1 MIPARLA
8 PTIFAVG
15 VVVATSSA
23 GSAWAGGPGG
33 AVENIDDYSQAVG
46 SGVLNGSLVGFSA
59 TGPTNEA
66 ASSAVIAACD
76 QAGAGE
82 CTRDEVTNDALCV
95 VSVGEDSSGV
105 VAGGAGPTVD
115 AARED
120 AFRHSIDA
128 DAALTQDARVLVSAC
143 P

>member
-1 MIPARLA
+1 M
-8 PTIFAVG
+8 
-15 VVVATSSA
+15 
-23 GSAWAGGPGG
+23 
-33 AVENIDDYSQAVG
+33 
-46 SGVLNGSLVGFSA
+46 
-59 TGPTNEA
+59 
-66 ASSAVIAACD
+66 IAACD